1 MDGDT
6 NPQTNKDWSVVLKK
20 CEILSMITEEY
31 RLLTE
36 AKPKKGDYVY
46 DTGQKEM
53 GLINVVRGRA
63 AYVKYPST
71 GSKSFDPVFTGDL
84 TLDTKRKTT

>member
-1 MDGDT
+1 M
-6 NPQTNKDWSVVLKK
+6 KK
-20 CEILSMITEEY
+20 CEIISMITEEY

-46 DTGQKEM
+46 DKYQKEM

-84 TLDTKRKTT
+84 TLDTKRKDLVEV